1 MQGSRSGAGV
11 CFWVRLLVA
20 RRLRKWRRRTGKS
33 VRSLGLCSSVPNSCF
48 FPNLRAYRGM
58 LGHAC
63 CRSPAATLECVVGR
77 RALACVLGHCVRNGR
92 VSGDWR
98 VWACWIPARAATTSP
113 ASRFSRRPKRAPA
126 LAAVGFLCCILIVKA
141 FHCPE
146 RPVFALRCTPRGRG
160 VGWTSRRPLCPTYR
174 ARPHVPGSLA
184 HCVVARSLGCGT
196 HGGYEGLGL
205 CLPRKQA
212 FSASCERRP
221 PPFWARPMRA
231 AESVRNATWLIL
243 PVVICLSQRLSHACL
258 CETGDL
264 VNLVHFW
271 RYSTPFHS
279 DLHIRTLVPFL
290 ILWSTWTQRNAAKY
304 HGAHFT
310 ATGTILE
317 VQRHLR
323 TLYAARIMTSIQWK
337 GDLHRALAMGF
348 CFRPIAPQAPRVVR
362 WSTPSPAWFKLNS
375 DGSSLGNPGP
385 AAAAGIIRDADG
397 QVRLAYQFALGT
409 ATSVVSELI
418 AVWRGLEL
426 ARAHSLA
433 PIVVE
438 VDATVVLQLLQSRA
452 SGIWEVQHLIMR
464 IVQLQQELGS
474 DVRHIFRE
482 ANGAADHLA
491 KDAASRQLTR
501 VMYQEDIT
509 GVLRG
514 IIRLDKMGTPYLRR
528 WTLGWAVRSAS
539 GVHRSSRPFCRRC
552 APGLNWPGRASGA
565 VTLKKLECSKQAY
578 ALYTLAWDNII
589 GFRSYYVGL
598 RDRTFAKDV
607 FINQERKLGA
617 RRRSDTVLVST
628 INDADQGSADV
639 AFRTPPAPYEKSKSL
654 GSGGSMVA
662 RLKLKGIDGRAPP
675 GVEPAA

>member
-1 MQGSRSGAGV
+1 MANTSPVQAKVGRSVRLCLSASPRISGPMRVPSGFDGRGCLSPLVACDAEISSLWWAKCRQSRFWVRLLVARCLRTWRRQGRPATACTPDRRLPVAPTQGGCGRRRRLLPATPRSVARGWRSVGNPGMQGSRTGAGV

-33 VRSLGLCSSVPNSCF
+33 VRSLGFCSSVPNSCF
-48 FPNLRAYRGM
+48 VPNLRAYRGM
-58 LGHAC
+58 LGRAC

-77 RALACVLGHCVRNGR
+77 RALACLLGHCVRNGR

-126 LAAVGFLCCILIVKA
+126 LAAVGFLCCIPIAKA

-146 RPVFALRCTPRGRG
+146 RPVFALRCTLGAAARGGPQGARCVPRPAHGRTCPGRWPIASSPDLSDAEHTVGTRPRPLFAPKASVRRFVRTTPATVLGSSHAGGG
-160 VGWTSRRPLCPTYR
+160 VGEECYLVDPASSHMLVSKIKPCMYKRSTRAPPVAAMIHDNSTDRTALVPATHHSNFCPINFRWVRFRR
-174 ARPHVPGSLA
+174 GSLRNGY
-184 HCVVARSLGCGT
+184 HIQGRQQARKLPNPDTGRIHWRASL
-196 HGGYEGLGL
+196 
-205 CLPRKQA
+205 
-212 FSASCERRP
+212 
-221 PPFWARPMRA
+221 
-231 AESVRNATWLIL
+231 V
-243 PVVICLSQRLSHACL
+243 
-258 CETGDL
+258 
-264 VNLVHFW
+264 
-271 RYSTPFHS
+271 
-279 DLHIRTLVPFL
+279 
-290 ILWSTWTQRNAAKY
+290 
-304 HGAHFT
+304 
-310 ATGTILE
+310 
-317 VQRHLR
+317 
-323 TLYAARIMTSIQWK
+323 
-337 GDLHRALAMGF
+337 
-348 CFRPIAPQAPRVVR
+348 
-362 WSTPSPAWFKLNS
+362 
-375 DGSSLGNPGP
+375 P
-385 AAAAGIIRDADG
+385 AAAVIP
-397 QVRLAYQFALGT
+397 
-409 ATSVVSELI
+409 
-418 AVWRGLEL
+418 
-426 ARAHSLA
+426 A
-433 PIVVE
+433 PI
-438 VDATVVLQLLQSRA
+438 A
-452 SGIWEVQHLIMR
+452 
-464 IVQLQQELGS
+464 
-474 DVRHIFRE
+474 
-482 ANGAADHLA
+482 
-491 KDAASRQLTR
+491 
-501 VMYQEDIT
+501 
-509 GVLRG
+509 
-514 IIRLDKMGTPYLRR
+514 
-528 WTLGWAVRSAS
+528 WTLGWAGRSAS

>member
-1 MQGSRSGAGV
+1 MAWAWLVLALFWRRESGKGTPAGALERGSTVLAVADAICIVCAECLPVRNGKPSGACFDCDLLKHGQHKPRPSKVSAIPILGALASSPLPANMEASRAAGDGLHPRPSAPGGTHTGRVWSSSSSVARDPRSVARGWRSVGNPGMQGSRTGAGV

-33 VRSLGLCSSVPNSCF
+33 VRSLGFCSSVPNSCF
-48 FPNLRAYRGM
+48 VPNLRAYRGM
-58 LGHAC
+58 LGRAC

-77 RALACVLGHCVRNGR
+77 RALACLLGHCVRNGR

-126 LAAVGFLCCILIVKA
+126 LAAVGFLCCIPIAKA

-160 VGWTSRRPLCPTYR
+160 AGWTSRRPLCPTSR

-196 HGGYEGLGL
+196 HGGYE
-205 CLPRKQA
+205 A
-212 FSASCERRP
+212 SASVCPESKRSALRANDARHRFGLVPCGRR
-221 PPFWARPMRA
+221 
-231 AESVRNATWLIL
+231 
-243 PVVICLSQRLSHACL
+243 
-258 CETGDL
+258 G
-264 VNLVHFW
+264 
-271 RYSTPFHS
+271 RYSLFDGTCYS
-279 DLHIRTLVPFL
+279 DNRSNSRANTCNKPRLLEGMHLLDKRSTRAPPVAAMIHDNSTDRTALVP
-290 ILWSTWTQRNAAKY
+290 
-304 HGAHFT
+304 
-310 ATGTILE
+310 AT
-317 VQRHLR
+317 HH
-323 TLYAARIMTSIQWK
+323 SN
-337 GDLHRALAMGF
+337 F
-348 CFRPIAPQAPRVVR
+348 CPINFRC
-362 WSTPSPAWFKLNS
+362 
-375 DGSSLGNPGP
+375 
-385 AAAAGIIRDADG
+385 
-397 QVRLAYQFALGT
+397 
-409 ATSVVSELI
+409 
-418 AVWRGLEL
+418 
-426 ARAHSLA
+426 
-433 PIVVE
+433 
-438 VDATVVLQLLQSRA
+438 
-452 SGIWEVQHLIMR
+452 
-464 IVQLQQELGS
+464 
-474 DVRHIFRE
+474 
-482 ANGAADHLA
+482 
-491 KDAASRQLTR
+491 
-501 VMYQEDIT
+501 
-509 GVLRG
+509 
-514 IIRLDKMGTPYLRR
+514 
-528 WTLGWAVRSAS
+528 WTLGWAGRSAS